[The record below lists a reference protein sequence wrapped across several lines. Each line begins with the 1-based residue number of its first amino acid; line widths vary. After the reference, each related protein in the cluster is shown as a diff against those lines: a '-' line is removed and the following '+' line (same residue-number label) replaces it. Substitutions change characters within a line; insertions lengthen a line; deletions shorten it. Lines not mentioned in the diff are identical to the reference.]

1 MHMITN
7 PSSRDHAEV
16 DLGPAAGVSDKGLRH
31 HRNEDAM
38 ALSAEQAPD
47 GPAVVAV
54 VCDGVSS
61 SARPDEASQAAS
73 QAALPLL
80 VDAVRAGNDLAV
92 ASRASV
98 TAARQAVADLQGPA
112 GDTSATTFVSA
123 VANSYE
129 VTLCWLGDSRAY
141 WLAGPGEDSRLLT
154 LDDSVAG
161 GMVAA
166 GLANE
171 AAAMA
176 SPHAHV
182 LTRWLGGDAADLADD
197 PDRAP
202 HVQTFTPPGAGALLI
217 CSDGLWNYRP
227 EAGKLAALAL
237 PKALADPLGAAAD
250 MVKFA
255 IDAGGADN
263 ITAVLIPYLGP
274 ETPEPGPA
282 DGTEDTDVTEP
293 SAGS

>member
-16 DLGPAAGVSDKGLRH
+16 DLGPAAGVSDRGLRH

-38 ALSAEQAPD
+38 ALAAEQAPD

-61 SARPDEASQAAS
+61 SARPDEASQAAA
-73 QAALPLL
+73 QAGLPIL
-80 VDAVRAGNDLAV
+80 VAAVRAGGDLGETSRAAV
-92 ASRASV
+92 A
-98 TAARQAVADLQGPA
+98 AARQAIADLQGPG

-123 VANSYE
+123 VASGYE

-141 WLAGPGEDSRLLT
+141 WLGQPAEESRLLT
-154 LDDSVAG
+154 RDDSVAG
-161 GMVAA
+161 GMIAA
-166 GLANE
+166 GLVDE

-182 LTRWLGGDAADLADD
+182 LTRWLGGEAADLADD
-197 PDRAP
+197 PERAP
-202 HVQTFTPPGAGALLI
+202 HVERFTPPGAGSLLI
-217 CSDGLWNYRP
+217 CSDGLWNY
-227 EAGKLAALAL
+227 LAEGADLARLAL
-237 PKALADPLGAAAD
+237 PKALTDPLGAAAD

-255 IDAGGADN
+255 VDAGGADN
-263 ITAVLIPYLGP
+263 ITVVLIPYLGP
-274 ETPEPGPA
+274 ETP
-282 DGTEDTDVTEP
+282 
-293 SAGS
+293 

>member
-16 DLGPAAGVSDKGLRH
+16 DLGPAAGVSDRGLRH

-38 ALSAEQAPD
+38 ALAAEQAPD

-61 SARPDEASQAAS
+61 SARPDEASQVAA
-73 QAALPLL
+73 QAALPVL
-80 VDAVRAGNDLAV
+80 VAAVQAGGDLGE
-92 ASRASV
+92 ASRAAV
-98 TAARQAVADLQGPA
+98 AAARQAIADLQGPG

-123 VANSYE
+123 VASGYE

-141 WLAGPGEDSRLLT
+141 WLGQPAEESRLLT
-154 LDDSVAG
+154 RDDSVAG
-161 GMVAA
+161 GMIAA
-166 GLANE
+166 GLVDE

-182 LTRWLGGDAADLADD
+182 LTRWLGGEAADLADD
-197 PDRAP
+197 PERAP
-202 HVQTFTPPGAGALLI
+202 HVERFTPPGAGSLLI
-217 CSDGLWNYRP
+217 CSDGLWNY
-227 EAGKLAALAL
+227 LAEGAELARLAL
-237 PKALADPLGAAAD
+237 PKALTDPLGAAAD

-255 IDAGGADN
+255 VDAGGADN
-263 ITAVLIPYLGP
+263 ITVVLIPYLGP
-274 ETPEPGPA
+274 ETP
-282 DGTEDTDVTEP
+282 
-293 SAGS
+293 

>member
-31 HRNEDAM
+31 QRNEDAM
-38 ALSAEQAPD
+38 AMSAEQAPD

-61 SARPDEASQAAS
+61 SARPDEASQAAAE
-73 QAALPLL
+73 AALPVL
-80 VDAVRAGNDLAV
+80 VDAVRAGGDLAA
-92 ASRASV
+92 ASLASV
-98 TAARQAVADLQGPA
+98 AAARRAIADLQGPG
-112 GDTSATTFVSA
+112 GDTSATTFVSV
-123 VANSYE
+123 VASGYE

-141 WLAGPGEDSRLLT
+141 WLAEPAAESTLIT

-202 HVQTFTPPGAGALLI
+202 HVKAYTPPGAGALLV
-217 CSDGLWNYRP
+217 CSDGLWNYLP
-227 EAGKLAALAL
+227 EAADLAALAL
-237 PKALADPLGAAAD
+237 PKVLTDPLGAAAGL
-250 MVKFA
+250 VKFA

-274 ETPEPGPA
+274 ETP
-282 DGTEDTDVTEP
+282 
-293 SAGS
+293 

>member
-16 DLGPAAGVSDKGLRH
+16 DLGPAAGVSDRGLRH

-38 ALSAEQAPD
+38 ALAAEQAPD

-61 SARPDEASQAAS
+61 SARPDEASQAAA
-73 QAALPLL
+73 QAGLPIL
-80 VDAVRAGNDLAV
+80 VAAVQAGGDLGE
-92 ASRASV
+92 ASRAAV
-98 TAARQAVADLQGPA
+98 AAARQAIADLQGPG

-123 VANSYE
+123 VASGYE

-141 WLAGPGEDSRLLT
+141 WLGQPADESRLLT
-154 LDDSVAG
+154 RDDSVAG
-161 GMVAA
+161 GMIAA
-166 GLANE
+166 GLVDE

-182 LTRWLGGDAADLADD
+182 LTRWLGGEAADLADD
-197 PDRAP
+197 PERAP
-202 HVQTFTPPGAGALLI
+202 HVQRFTPPGAGSLLI
-217 CSDGLWNYRP
+217 CSDGLWNY
-227 EAGKLAALAL
+227 LAEGADLARLAL
-237 PKALADPLGAAAD
+237 PKALTDPLGAAAD

-255 IDAGGADN
+255 VDAGGADN
-263 ITAVLIPYLGP
+263 ITVVLIPYLGP
-274 ETPEPGPA
+274 ETP
-282 DGTEDTDVTEP
+282 
-293 SAGS
+293 

>member
-16 DLGPAAGVSDKGLRH
+16 DLGPAAGVSDRGLRH

-38 ALSAEQAPD
+38 ALAAEQAPD

-61 SARPDEASQAAS
+61 SARPDEASQAAA
-73 QAALPLL
+73 QAGLPIL
-80 VDAVRAGNDLAV
+80 VAAVQAGGDLGE
-92 ASRASV
+92 ASRAAV
-98 TAARQAVADLQGPA
+98 AAARQAIADLQGPG

-123 VANSYE
+123 VASGYE

-141 WLAGPGEDSRLLT
+141 WLGQPADESRLLT
-154 LDDSVAG
+154 RDDSVAG
-161 GMVAA
+161 GMIAA
-166 GLANE
+166 GLVDE

-182 LTRWLGGDAADLADD
+182 LTRWLGGEAADLADD
-197 PDRAP
+197 PERAP
-202 HVQTFTPPGAGALLI
+202 HVERFTPPGAGSLLI
-217 CSDGLWNYRP
+217 CSDGLWNY
-227 EAGKLAALAL
+227 LAEGADLARLAL
-237 PKALADPLGAAAD
+237 PKALTDPLGAAAD

-255 IDAGGADN
+255 VDAGGADN
-263 ITAVLIPYLGP
+263 ITVVLIPYLGP
-274 ETPEPGPA
+274 ETP
-282 DGTEDTDVTEP
+282 
-293 SAGS
+293 

>member
-16 DLGPAAGVSDKGLRH
+16 DLGPAAGVSDRGLRH

-38 ALSAEQAPD
+38 ALAAEQAPD

-61 SARPDEASQAAS
+61 SARPDEASQAAA
-73 QAALPLL
+73 QAGLPIL
-80 VDAVRAGNDLAV
+80 VAAVQAGGDLGE
-92 ASRASV
+92 ASRAAV
-98 TAARQAVADLQGPA
+98 AAARQAIADLQGPG

-123 VANSYE
+123 VASGYE

-141 WLAGPGEDSRLLT
+141 WLGQPAEESRLLT
-154 LDDSVAG
+154 RDDSVAG
-161 GMVAA
+161 GMIAA
-166 GLANE
+166 GLVDE

-182 LTRWLGGDAADLADD
+182 LTRWLGGEAADLADD
-197 PDRAP
+197 PERAP
-202 HVQTFTPPGAGALLI
+202 HVERFTPPGAGSLLI
-217 CSDGLWNYRP
+217 CSDGLWNY
-227 EAGKLAALAL
+227 LAEGAELARLAL
-237 PKALADPLGAAAD
+237 PKALTDPLGAAAE

-255 IDAGGADN
+255 VDAGGADN
-263 ITAVLIPYLGP
+263 ITVVLIPYLGP
-274 ETPEPGPA
+274 ETP
-282 DGTEDTDVTEP
+282 
-293 SAGS
+293 

>member
-7 PSSRDHAEV
+7 PSSRDHAEI
-16 DLGPAAGVSDKGLRH
+16 DLDPAAGVSDKGLRH

-38 ALSAEQAPD
+38 ALAAEQAPD

-61 SARPDEASQAAS
+61 SARPDEASQAAA
-73 QAALPLL
+73 QAALPVL
-80 VDAVRAGNDLAV
+80 VAAVRAGADLSA
-92 ASRASV
+92 ASLASV
-98 TAARQAVADLQGPA
+98 AAARRAVADLQGPG

-123 VANSYE
+123 VAIGYE

-141 WLAGPGEDSRLLT
+141 WLGQPASESRLLT
-154 LDDSVAG
+154 RDDSVAG

-166 GLANE
+166 GLVDE

-182 LTRWLGGDAADLADD
+182 LTRWLGGEEADLADE

-202 HVQTFTPPGAGALLI
+202 HVERFTPPGAGTLLI
-217 CSDGLWNYRP
+217 CSDGLWNYLA
-227 EAGKLAALAL
+227 EAAELAGLAL
-237 PKALADPLGAAAD
+237 PKALNDPLAAAAD

-255 IDAGGADN
+255 VDAGGADN
-263 ITAVLIPYLGP
+263 ITVVLIPYLSP
-274 ETPEPGPA
+274 ETP
-282 DGTEDTDVTEP
+282 
-293 SAGS
+293 

>member
-16 DLGPAAGVSDKGLRH
+16 DLGPAAGVSDRGLRH

-38 ALSAEQAPD
+38 ALAAEQAPD

-61 SARPDEASQAAS
+61 SARPDEASQVAA
-73 QAALPLL
+73 QAALPVL
-80 VDAVRAGNDLAV
+80 VAAVQAGGDLGE
-92 ASRASV
+92 ASRAAV
-98 TAARQAVADLQGPA
+98 TAARQAIADLQGPG

-123 VANSYE
+123 VASGYE

-141 WLAGPGEDSRLLT
+141 WLGQPAEESRLLT
-154 LDDSVAG
+154 HDDSVAG
-161 GMVAA
+161 GMIAA
-166 GLANE
+166 GLVDE

-182 LTRWLGGDAADLADD
+182 LTRWLGGEAADLADD
-197 PDRAP
+197 PERAP
-202 HVQTFTPPGAGALLI
+202 HVERFTPPGAGSLLI
-217 CSDGLWNYRP
+217 CSDGLWNYLT
-227 EAGKLAALAL
+227 EGADLARLAL
-237 PKALADPLGAAAD
+237 PKALTDPLGAATD

-255 IDAGGADN
+255 VDAGGADN
-263 ITAVLIPYLGP
+263 ITVVLIPYLGP
-274 ETPEPGPA
+274 ETP
-282 DGTEDTDVTEP
+282 
-293 SAGS
+293 